1 MAGDGGDGDDGEG
14 AEEVIGH
21 SNLGKGLPKNLILTF
36 L

>member
-21 SNLGKGLPKNLILTF
+21 SNLGKGSFVKN
-36 L
+36 